1 MALLK
6 IHTFFLPTRY
16 IQKSCITCISVLDEE
31 DERSRDLLLACN
43 VWLKRWGQPKFPF
56 AGFRSTALRITSST
70 ASLVVF
76 GKLWEKE
83 LKLTIYYSPTDGVNP
98 RFLYHIQGVLCLRCF
113 LRLWK
118 NNCVRRKPCKQR
130 SDLILNGKMRV
141 PK

>member
-98 RFLYHIQGVLCLRCF
+98 RFLYHIQGVVCFTLFLETLEKQLC
-113 LRLWK
+113 K
-118 NNCVRRKPCKQR
+118 EKTVQAEE
-130 SDLILNGKMRV
+130 
-141 PK
+141 